1 VTRSAAP
8 ADRLYLKTMPT
19 AATRVDPRLDLFEEI
34 ARLKRERRALVL
46 AHYYQE
52 PDIQDV
58 ADALG
63 DSLELSK
70 RARDARDVDVI
81 AFCGVHFMAET
92 AKILSPDKIVVVP
105 DLEAGCSL
113 AESVDP
119 RALAA
124 WRSRHPDH
132 VVVSY
137 INCTAETKALSDWIC
152 TSSNAERVI
161 RAIPEEKP
169 ILFVPDRHLGAWLT
183 KRTGR
188 AMELWPGTCMVH
200 ETFSARK
207 LAAAKARNPDAE
219 VIAHPECD
227 ASVLALAD
235 FVGSTSKLLRRV
247 EESPSRRFI
256 VATET
261 GILHEM
267 RKRAPGKELLDAP
280 FDADLGRAA
289 CSVCNECPHMKR
301 NTLEKLHLALRDL
314 SPRIEMDE
322 DLRRRA
328 LVPLERMLAL
338 G

>member
-1 VTRSAAP
+1 MASAPVA
-8 ADRLYLKTMPT
+8 
-19 AATRVDPRLDLFEEI
+19 VDPHLDLFAEI
-34 ARLKRERRALVL
+34 ERLKRERRALVL
-46 AHYYQE
+46 AHFYQE

-92 AKILSPDKIVVVP
+92 AKILAPDKIVVVP

-124 WRSRHPDH
+124 WRAAHPEH

-161 RAIPEEKP
+161 RAIPEGKP
-169 ILFVPDRHLGAWLT
+169 ILFVPDRHLGAWLV
-183 KRTGR
+183 KQTGR
-188 AMELWPGTCMVH
+188 PMDLWPGTCIVH

-207 LAAAKARNPDAE
+207 LVAMKERHPDAE

-227 ASVLALAD
+227 ASVLAHAD
-235 FVGSTSKLLRRV
+235 FVGSTAKLLRRV
-247 EESPSRRFI
+247 IDAPARRFI
-256 VATET
+256 VATEK

-267 RKRAPGKELLDAP
+267 RKRAPGKELLEAP
-280 FDADLGRAA
+280 FDAELGRGA
-289 CSVCNECPHMKR
+289 CSACNECPHMKR

-314 SPRIEMDE
+314 APRIEMDE
-322 DLRRRA
+322 ELRRRA
-328 LVPLERMLAL
+328 RVPLDRMLAL